1 MVSIL
6 NKSLA
11 TALLCGAIGLAG
23 TALAQTGA
31 SGSASTDSTAATH
44 AGPGQIDSKSESS
57 LAGSTSDAGKAKATE
72 PAKAKAKTAAKPK
85 LKTSANAKAKTSLYG
100 SSGSE
105 TASASASSS
114 EEKPAFLASVQDKST
129 PARGLKGAAMKR
141 VDQNERKIT
150 SELNR
155 ASAASTGNAN
165 AASQASLNPGSDQN
179 IQ

>member
-1 MVSIL
+1 MVSML

-31 SGSASTDSTAATH
+31 AGGASTDTTAATH
-44 AGPGQIDSKSESS
+44 TGPGQIDRSADSATDS
-57 LAGSTSDAGKAKATE
+57 GKAAESASAKAKINAS
-72 PAKAKAKTAAKPK
+72 AKAKNTSAKAKTN
-85 LKTSANAKAKTSLYG
+85 TSSYG
-100 SSGSE
+100 ASSSE
-105 TASASASSS
+105 TASLGGSSS
-114 EEKPAFLASVQDKST
+114 EEKPAFLNSVQSKST
-129 PARGLKGAAMKR
+129 PARGLGKAAMAR
-141 VDQNERKIT
+141 VDANERKIT

-165 AASQASLNPGSDQN
+165 ASNQASINTGSDQN